1 MISKLKNKNGMTLV
15 ELVIG
20 MIVFAIITLAVVTVM
35 MPMLRVYA
43 ESNDLAEINAL
54 VDSVGSQIVKDMTG
68 MDSPLTPIAPSTTL
82 VSPGA
87 SNVSFSTSIY
97 SISYGTAPITGV
109 FQQNG
114 APMFDER
121 YYKQK
126 TISVM
131 FSQKS
136 AADVGTA
143 VVYDVTITITR
154 RGEVNPMTTRV
165 FTVKPP
171 ILNQ

>member
-1 MISKLKNKNGMTLV
+1 MMAKLKNKDGMTLV

-35 MPMLRVYA
+35 MPLLRVYA

-54 VDSVGSQIVKDMTG
+54 VDSVGSQIVKDMSG
-68 MDSPLTPIAPSTTL
+68 MDGPLTPVAPSDTL
-82 VSPGA
+82 VSPGTD
-87 SNVSFSTSIY
+87 NVSFDTHIF
-97 SISYGTAPITGV
+97 SISYGTNSTTRV
-109 FQQNG
+109 FERNG
-114 APMFDER
+114 APMFDEI

-126 TISVM
+126 NIGVM
-131 FSQKS
+131 FSQKPTTE
-136 AADVGTA
+136 VGTA
-143 VVYDVTITITR
+143 TVYDVTITITR
-154 RGEVNPMTTRV
+154 RGEANPMTTRV